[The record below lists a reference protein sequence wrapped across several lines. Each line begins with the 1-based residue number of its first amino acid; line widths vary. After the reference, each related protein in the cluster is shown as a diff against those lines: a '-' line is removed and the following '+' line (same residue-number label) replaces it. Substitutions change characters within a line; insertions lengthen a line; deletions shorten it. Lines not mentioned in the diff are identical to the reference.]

1 MASMRSC
8 AGSISKGPLL
18 LALGV
23 AATTLVAGFPAR
35 PAAAERPGA
44 LPQDPNRVLVVDC
57 LLPGQVRKLGGQMT
71 YLAPRRPIKTTAS
84 DCEIRGGEY
93 VAYDRANYQTALQ
106 VWMPQAESGDA
117 EAQTY
122 VGEIF
127 ERGLGRPSDYGEAAR
142 WYEKAAQQGY
152 ARAQINLAYLYE
164 QGLGVPA
171 DPLKALNLYRQ
182 GSGITDDALTYA
194 SEVTAVRSEM
204 QATIDDLT
212 SQLEQQN
219 SRVAELKSELDSSQS
234 QLSAQRAALASA
246 RAEARNLGE
255 QVAELKSQD
264 VADPTRVAEL
274 KRLEA
279 ELTTREQRLAVE
291 EQNVASLEAAAAT
304 QRAALADQLKS
315 AAEKDLALRNQLADV
330 TQSRN
335 ELQQQLVQTQRKL
348 LDTEQQVARLRVDLT
363 SERARIT
370 ADKADLARQ
379 SASAATSGSAER
391 AKMQAEIEA
400 RERRLA
406 GQQEQIDKL
415 LAQQRQYTAE
425 LEKLRSEQRTG
436 SQAQQ
441 AQLASTRSELAT
453 TQRRLLDT
461 EQRVA
466 DLTAQLEAE
475 RRQIALERDQLNR
488 RAAAAG
494 ATKQAE
500 IDALKGQL
508 ADRER
513 RLGDQ
518 EKLIAALKV
527 DSQRDQ
533 ARIRQLEAMP
543 VQQVAV
549 RSTTAAKPMPAPL
562 PPVPKRNI
570 PPELTRGT
578 YHALI
583 IGNNNYQNMPKLR
596 TAVGDAEALDDV
608 LRTRYGFK
616 TRVLVDA
623 SRAEILNALNDYTR
637 AKSGWTLAED
647 DKLLI
652 YYAGHGELDRTS
664 NRGYWLPVNA
674 QRDSNTEWIS
684 DDMISGTLN
693 IIPARHVM
701 VVADT
706 CYAGTLTRST
716 GVTYRSSADEAAQMK
731 VLVYKARNRSRTVLA
746 AGGDSP
752 VADSAGGDHS
762 IFAEAILAVLAKN
775 DRVLDGQAL
784 YNAIYDDVRRQSEK
798 LGLPQDPRYDQI
810 RGAGH
815 RNGEF
820 LFIPSA

>member
-1 MASMRSC
+1 MATLRSC
-8 AGSISKGPLL
+8 AGSITKGSSL

-23 AATTLVAGFPAR
+23 AATTLVAGFSAHPAV
-35 PAAAERPGA
+35 AERSSA

-93 VAYDRANYQTALQ
+93 VAYDRANYQTALL

-122 VGEIF
+122 VGEIY
-127 ERGLGRPSDYGEAAR
+127 ERGLGRPADYAEAAR
-142 WYEKAAQQGY
+142 WYQKAAQQGY

-171 DPLKALNLYRQ
+171 DPLEALNLYRQ

-219 SRVAELKSELDSSQS
+219 SRVAELKDELDSSQS
-234 QLSAQRAALASA
+234 KLSAQRAALASA

-264 VADPTRVAEL
+264 AVDPARVAEL
-274 KRLEA
+274 RRLEA
-279 ELTTREQRLAVE
+279 ELSAREQRLAVE

-379 SASAATSGSAER
+379 SASAATSGTAER
-391 AKMQAEIEA
+391 ARMQAEIEA

-406 GQQEQIDKL
+406 EQQAQIDKL
-415 LAQQRQYTAE
+415 LAQQRRYAAD
-425 LEKLRSEQRTG
+425 LERLRTEQRSG
-436 SQAQQ
+436 SEAQQ

-466 DLTAQLEAE
+466 DLTAQLESE
-475 RRQIALERDQLNR
+475 RRQIMLERDQLDR

-494 ATKQAE
+494 AAKQAE
-500 IDALKGQL
+500 IDGLKRQL

-518 EKLIAALKV
+518 ERLIAALKL

-543 VQQVAV
+543 VEQVAV
-549 RSTTAAKPMPAPL
+549 RSTTPAKPLPVPL
-562 PPVPKRNI
+562 PAVPKRDI
-570 PPELTRGT
+570 PRELTEGT

-596 TAVGDAEALDDV
+596 TAVSDAEALDDV

-637 AKSGWTLAED
+637 PKSGWTLAGD

-684 DDMISGTLN
+684 DDMISSTLN

-820 LFIPSA
+820 LFIPTT